1 MWLNLKPQTLQV
13 HNRKATKYKIGI
25 TGPFDVIDQQRNLID
40 VRPGEQAQIK
50 VIPRL
55 VKTTTDFDNLRLD
68 QRKCKLSH
76 EANGISFLNTFTRI
90 GCETDCA
97 IKKAIPIC
105 KCIPWHY
112 PNSYDKW
119 PVCEMFGAHCFDLM
133 MAADPNYNG
142 CKYNCQKDCKEI
154 DYIVLPQYFP
164 IDFKKECSGKS
175 FYNQHFRQAFRKH
188 FSFLNYKALVE
199 GRIEG
204 RVIDDIAT
212 SFSNGSM
219 CQDYIRDFVALV
231 SVEGPTSA
239 VILTNRDNRIF
250 IYDQIAAVGGNFGLF
265 TGTSMLS
272 FAEVFILLFTLVCHI
287 VMTFVYRDEL
297 KEDLEALYNQDNT
310 EQLEHAKLCR
320 LQDTVEVKKI
330 NNVLDGIDSYILL
343 QSIAYLGL

>member
-1 MWLNLKPQTLQV
+1 MWLNLKPQTVQV

-25 TGPFDVIDQQRNLID
+25 TGPFDVIDQHRNLID
-40 VRPGEQAQIK
+40 VRPGEQAVIK

-55 VKTTTDFDNLRLD
+55 VKTTADFDTLRLD

-142 CKYNCQKDCKEI
+142 CKYNCQRDCKEI

-204 RVIDDIAT
+204 RVIDDIVT

-231 SVEGPTSA
+231 SIEGPTSA

-297 KEDLEALYNQDNT
+297 KEDLEALYNQDNN
-310 EQLEHAKLCR
+310 QRLEHAKLCR
-320 LQDTVEVKKI
+320 LQDTVEVKEI
-330 NNVLDGIDSYILL
+330 MYWMILIVTFYCNL
-343 QSIAYLGL
+343 FLI